1 MSGRTPDRQIN
12 RAGRRPRLPV
22 KKMVS
27 GVIEFFELFNGY
39 ADLSFP
45 QRRESR
51 IHNHLESSSFLI
63 ITGNEERYEYFKELV
78 LT

>member
-1 MSGRTPDRQIN
+1 
-12 RAGRRPRLPV
+12 
-22 KKMVS
+22 MVS